1 MKMVKSNITEKLG
14 EEGGS
19 GFKCLFFPTL
29 AGVPPREAETR
40 DRICGGKVGLDPNRG
55 IVWMR

>member
-1 MKMVKSNITEKLG
+1 MRKYSSANPGGIMKMVKSDITEKLG

-29 AGVPPREAETR
+29 AGVAAA
-40 DRICGGKVGLDPNRG
+40 
-55 IVWMR
+55 